1 MGLIFQLF
9 RNQNIRRFAFL
20 VLFQISC
27 SLLFSQDNHVAIVP
41 QNLLKNVVHEMI
53 DSAEDEIL
61 IAHFILLN
69 DESGK
74 GVINHLIRKARAG
87 VKVRLIVDGVGA
99 YSNQRLTKKDMQEI
113 AQAGIEI
120 KVYHPKW
127 RCFYKIRKRMH
138 DKILLVDKL
147 ALLGSSS
154 FWDVSFDRWQVE
166 TDILLKGESSSKVKV
181 HFEELWNCKEVY
193 QVKKKQRSTPKFRGF
208 EIPYEKVIFDLNFTK
223 IDKLEYWNDGYKKD
237 KKNGSYQKTLD
248 FIKQAQKEVIIVNP
262 YFLPVS
268 SLKKVLANAQEKG
281 VRVEIYTNSAEVLAL
296 EYKMLGVAYS
306 KYDKLFKKWGLTV
319 YEAPE
324 KFGMIHSKMIL
335 VDGQKLYIGG
345 QNLDPLGAHLNTEN
359 GICFESKEMNFWF
372 RNEIKFYQENFILAF
387 QDGVAKRSSYKVKN
401 KWKWCWRKILATC
414 FKSVL

>member
-1 MGLIFQLF
+1 MPFQFFRLQKNRMLFPLVILILF
-9 RNQNIRRFAFL
+9 CSSVYSQENQ
-20 VLFQISC
+20 
-27 SLLFSQDNHVAIVP
+27 VAIVP
-41 QNLLKNVVHEMI
+41 QNVLKDVVHEMI
-53 DSAEDEIL
+53 DSAKKEIL

-69 DESGK
+69 DEGGK

-99 YSNQRLTKKDMQEI
+99 YSDQRLTKKDFQEMVL
-113 AQAGIEI
+113 AGIEV

-138 DKILLVDKL
+138 DKILLIDEL

-166 TDILLKGESSSKVKV
+166 TDVLLKGLGISKIKK
-181 HFEELWNCKEVY
+181 HFEEIWNSKEVY
-193 QVKKKQRSTPKFRGF
+193 SVQKKNQGTFHYPGF
-208 EIPYEKVIFDLNFTK
+208 EIPFQKAILDLNFLNLE
-223 IDKLEYWNDGYKKD
+223 KLEYWYDGCKKK

-248 FIKQAQKEVIIVNP
+248 FINQAQNEVIIVNP

-268 SLKKVLANAQEKG
+268 SLEKVLKSAHKKG
-281 VRVEIYTNSAEVLAL
+281 VKVFVYTNSAEVLAL

-306 KYDKLFKKWGLTV
+306 KYDKRFKKWNLTV

-335 VDGQKLYIGG
+335 VDGKSLYIGG
-345 QNLDPLGAHLNTEN
+345 QNLDSLGAKHNTEN
-359 GICFESKEMNFWF
+359 GVYFESKELVDWF
-372 RNEIKFYQENFILAF
+372 QNEILFYQENFILAF
-387 QDGVAKRSSYKVKN
+387 QNGVVCRDAYKINN
-401 KWKWCWRKILATC
+401 KWKWYWRKLLATC